1 MTLRACERLV
11 LEHDAASNGER
22 RISRREA
29 DALVASGLYRTS
41 TGSPASA
48 LHWRR
53 RLPDGSCLHL
63 VITSQRCRLHHDA
76 FDPHA
81 SALSLAMHVTH
92 EARHEAAALVA
103 IAWSALSVLAHQL

>member
-1 MTLRACERLV
+1 MTLRACERRV
-11 LEHDAASNGER
+11 LAHDAASNGER

-29 DALVASGLYRTS
+29 DALVAGGLYRAS
-41 TGSPASA
+41 TGAPASA
-48 LHWRR
+48 SHWRR

-63 VITSQRCRLHHDA
+63 VIEPRRSRLHHDA

-81 SALSLAMHVTH
+81 SLLSLAMHATH

-103 IAWSALSVLAHQL
+103 LAWSALSVLAHDR